1 MKERLET
8 ISVDNSVYAREP
20 LCVRGEIP
28 VFSEPSEYVENYE
41 KISQDHLAE
50 MEKSGTNPFIG
61 ETLWV
66 ELEDSTVQLVEKYS
80 QPGEKIL
87 DVGVGLG
94 RILSRFPA
102 LEKYGMDISLE
113 YLELARKNNV
123 NVCYSLV
130 EDMPYKEETFDLVVA
145 TDVLEHVLDLNL
157 SLRKMLAVLKQGGVL
172 IIRVPYREDLEV
184 YTDPSLP
191 YKFIHLRNFD
201 DASLKLLF
209 ERIFDCECLESL
221 PVVHYLQHPNRFK
234 FRLPRGEYKLFL
246 LIQKFKD
253 SYPSF
258 YRKLVKKLVLPI
270 EINLVVRKK

>member
-1 MKERLET
+1 MQDT

-20 LCVRGEIP
+20 LCVRRDIP
-28 VFSEPSEYVENYE
+28 VFSETSEYVENYE

-50 MEKSGTNPFIG
+50 MEKTGNNPWIG

-66 ELEDSTVQLVEKYS
+66 ELENSTVQLIEKYS
-80 QPGEKIL
+80 QPGDKIL

-94 RILSRFPA
+94 RVMSHFPK

-113 YLELARKNNV
+113 YLELARKNDI

-157 SLRKMLAVLKQGGVL
+157 SLRKMLAVLKPGGVL
-172 IIRVPYREDLEV
+172 IVRVPYREDLEV
-184 YTDPSLP
+184 YNDPTLP

-209 ERIFDCECLESL
+209 ERIFDCEWLESL
-221 PVVHYLQHPNRFK
+221 TAGHYLQHPNRFK
-234 FRLPRGEYKLFL
+234 YRLPRGEMKFFL
-246 LIQKFKD
+246 MIQKFKD
-253 SYPSF
+253 SYPNF
-258 YRKLVKKLVLPI
+258 YQKLMKKLVLPI
-270 EINLVVRKK
+270 DINLAVRKK

>member
-1 MKERLET
+1 MQET
-8 ISVDNSVYAREP
+8 ISVENSVYVREP
-20 LCVRGEIP
+20 LSVQRGIP

-50 MEKSGTNPFIG
+50 MARTGSNPWIG

-66 ELEDSTVQLVEKYS
+66 ELENSTVQLIEKYS
-80 QPGEKIL
+80 RSGDKVL

-94 RILSRFPA
+94 RVMSHFPL

-113 YLELARKNNV
+113 YLELAQKNNI

-130 EDMPYKEETFDLVVA
+130 EDMPYKEEMFDLVVA

-157 SLRKMLAVLKQGGVL
+157 SLKKMLAVLKPGGVL
-172 IIRVPYREDLEV
+172 IVRVPYREDLEV
-184 YTDPSLP
+184 YNDPALP

-209 ERIFDCECLESL
+209 ERIFDCEWLESSTAG
-221 PVVHYLQHPNRFK
+221 HYLQDPNRFK
-234 FRLPRGEYKLFL
+234 YRLPRGEMKFFL
-246 LIQKFKD
+246 MIQKLKD
-253 SYPSF
+253 SYPSL
-258 YRKLVKKLVLPI
+258 YQKLMKKLVMPI
-270 EINLVVRKK
+270 DINLAVRKK